1 MRVRGIVP
9 RQPTRSPTI
18 ALSARWDTYPDRFR
32 WIAEHGFALEYTPT
46 PEAFDLLPRHIDPFL
61 QAGIPVRYH
70 GFFPGYEIGHHDSAI
85 AERALR
91 VHMAAL
97 EAIRGRGEQ
106 VITFHVGLHW
116 EDPIDPDRVME
127 NLRRLVECAR
137 DLGITV
143 CLENLRRGPTSHPEN
158 VVAWARASG
167 AMITLDIGHAVSCPR
182 VQSGELTALDFLEM
196 VADWLFEVHI
206 YERETDRHR
215 PPQDMTIL
223 GPIVDRLLAT
233 RCTWWTIELDDCAE
247 VLATRSLLLNYLHGK
262 AHLLRG
268 WALWARDF
276 RLRGCSIHQLCQ
288 AGTRSWVRLPLA
300 ERYPISQ

>member
-1 MRVRGIVP
+1 
-9 RQPTRSPTI
+9 
-18 ALSARWDTYPDRFR
+18 
-32 WIAEHGFALEYTPT
+32 
-46 PEAFDLLPRHIDPFL
+46 
-61 QAGIPVRYH
+61 
-70 GFFPGYEIGHHDSAI
+70 
-85 AERALR
+85 
-91 VHMAAL
+91 MAAL

-106 VITFHVGLHW
+106 VITFHVGLHRK
-116 EDPIDPDRVME
+116 DPIDPGRVAE

-196 VADWLFEVHI
+196 VADWLFEVHM

-215 PPQDMTIL
+215 PPRDMTIL

-233 RCTWWTIELDDCAE
+233 QCTWWTIELDDCAE
-247 VLATRSLLLNYLHGK
+247 ALATRSLLLNYLH
-262 AHLLRG
+262 
-268 WALWARDF
+268 
-276 RLRGCSIHQLCQ
+276 
-288 AGTRSWVRLPLA
+288 
-300 ERYPISQ
+300 